1 MVKPLVVYKAS
12 AGSGKTFTLATEY
25 IKLLV
30 QNPQSYRTI
39 LAVTFTNKATEEM
52 KMRIISQLYG
62 ISRQLPDS
70 NNYLANIV
78 SKTGLSE
85 AQVCKRAGEA
95 LHLLLH
101 NYNYFRVE
109 TIDTFFQSVLRNLA
123 RELDLTANLRIGLN
137 DIQVEEQAVDR
148 LIDNLTHTDVM
159 LQWIL
164 KYIMENISDNQ
175 SWNIIGKVKQF
186 GRTIFRDYYK
196 EQSETLQ
203 TKMHDEHFFEAYTKQ
218 MRAIRQDALERMKE
232 IGNEFFD
239 ALSAEGLAIEDLSN
253 GRTGVAGFFLK
264 LQAGVFDEGIVGK
277 RVADCADDVS
287 KWCTKTHPRRDAI
300 MMSADT
306 VLQPMLRRAIEERPR
321 QWRLYKSADLT
332 LRHLNQLRLL
342 GSIEQKVRQLN
353 DESNRFLLSDTQ
365 QLLHSLIQDSD
376 SPFIFEKIGAR
387 LEHVMIDEFQDTST
401 VQWQNFKVLLEECMS
416 HVDTENLIVGDV
428 KQSIYRWRS
437 GDWRLLNAIDREFSY
452 SQQQLEIRN
461 LTTNYRSTRGVIEF
475 NNAFFV
481 EAARQEYEAQCE
493 EYPDGA
499 EQLRHAYADVEQQV
513 PDDKPSQGLVSIRLL
528 HRNDYQQQVLV
539 ELTDT
544 VRMLMD
550 KGVTPRQIAILVRSN
565 RMIPAIADYFA
576 LQLPE
581 VRIVSDEAFRLDSS
595 AACTLIVQALHLLT
609 HPDDMLAQATIVKLY
624 HRAVLHEQLT
634 DDQLFQQNTP
644 LSTLLPETFSLHT
657 EELLQMSLYELAERL
672 FTIFQLQ
679 TLTDESGYV
688 CAFFDQLSQFC
699 QDNTTDIDS
708 FIREWDETIGAKTI
722 QSTETDGIRI
732 LTIHKSKGLEFDN
745 VIIPYADWRLEM
757 PDFLWCQ
764 PQEEPF
770 SALPLVPVDYSE
782 KQMRGTVYEHDYL
795 DEHLQNTVDNLN
807 LLYVAFTR
815 ASHNLF
821 VIGRRAAKNTRALL
835 IETVLPALHLD
846 GVQLD
851 GVDNEETAISFQ
863 YGTLSHCNA
872 TLRPKV
878 GERPSNIEHHTSEIA
893 CHTQTFRSENVFLQP
908 VHPIQVSIETFTSPT
923 EFRQSNR
930 SRDFVEGE
938 DETNELSYIK
948 MGSVLHEVFSR
959 IRTTAD
965 ISQALSQLQSEGI
978 LYDDE
983 LSRDK
988 ITSLL
993 RKRLE
998 SERIA
1003 SWFSPR
1009 WQLFNECSIL
1019 RLDND
1024 GNLVERRPDRV
1035 MTDGSETHVVDFK
1048 FGKPHPEYI
1057 AQIQEYMQLL
1067 SEMGMPQVHGWLWY
1081 VYTNKIEEVKL

>member
-30 QNPQSYRTI
+30 QNPQSFRTI

-52 KMRIISQLYG
+52 KMRIVSQLYG
-62 ISRQLPDS
+62 INHQLPDS
-70 NNYLANIV
+70 VNYLKHIV
-78 SKTGLSE
+78 RQTGLSE
-85 AQVCKRAGEA
+85 AQVCQRAGEA

-123 RELDLTANLRIGLN
+123 RELDLTVNLRISLN

-175 SWNIIGKVKQF
+175 SWNIINKVKLF

-196 EQSETLQ
+196 EQSDILKA
-203 TKMHDEHFFEAYTKQ
+203 KMNDEQFFEAYTKQ
-218 MRAIRQDALERMKE
+218 MRTIRQNSLDRMKA

-239 ALSAEGLAIEDLSN
+239 DLSAENLSIDDLSN
-253 GRTGVAGFFLK
+253 GRSGVAGFFLK
-264 LQAGVFDEGIVGK
+264 LQAGTFDESIVGK
-277 RVADCADDVS
+277 RVADCADDAS
-287 KWCTKTHPRRDAI
+287 KWCAKSHPRREAI
-300 MMSADT
+300 IMIADS
-306 VLQPMLRRAIEERPR
+306 VLQPLLRRAIEERQR

-353 DESNRFLLSDTQ
+353 EESNRFLLSDTQ

-376 SPFIFEKIGAR
+376 SPFIFEKIGTH

-401 VQWQNFKVLLEECMS
+401 VQWKNFKILLEECMS
-416 HVDTENLIVGDV
+416 HIDSENLIVGDV

-437 GDWRLLNAIDREFSY
+437 GDWRLLNAIDREFLY
-452 SQQQLEIRN
+452 SQQQLDIRS
-461 LTTNYRSTRGVIEF
+461 LTTNYRSERGIIEF
-475 NNAFFV
+475 NNAFFT
-481 EAARQEYEAQCE
+481 EAARQEYETQRE
-493 EYPDGA
+493 HYPDGA
-499 EQLRHAYADVEQQV
+499 EQLRHAYADVAQHV
-513 PDDKPSQGLVSIRLL
+513 PSDKPSHGMVSISLL
-528 HRNDYQQQVLV
+528 PRDNYQQQVLT
-539 ELTDT
+539 ELTGT

-550 KGVTPRQIAILVRSN
+550 KSIVPRQIAILVRSN
-565 RMIPAIADYFA
+565 RVIPTIADYFA
-576 LQLPE
+576 LQLPD
-581 VRIVSDEAFRLDSS
+581 VRIVSDEAFRLDASV
-595 AACTLIVQALHLLT
+595 ACSLIVQALHLLT
-609 HPDDMLAQATIVKLY
+609 HPDDILAQAAIVKLY
-624 HRAVLHEQLT
+624 HKSVLHELIT
-634 DDQLFQQNTP
+634 DDQLFRHDLP
-644 LSTLLPETFSLHT
+644 LSTFLPEAFIQHT
-657 EELLQMSLYELAERL
+657 EELLQLPLYELADRL
-672 FTIFQLQ
+672 FAIFQLQ
-679 TLTDESGYV
+679 SLTDESGYV
-688 CAFFDQLSQFC
+688 CAFFDQLMQFC

-708 FIREWDETIGAKTI
+708 FVREWNDTIGAKTI

-745 VIIPYADWRLEM
+745 VIIPYADWQLEM
-757 PDFLWCQ
+757 PDVLWCQ

-770 SALPLVPVDYSE
+770 NALPLVPVDYSE
-782 KQMRGTVYEHDYL
+782 KQMRGTIYERNYL

-821 VIGRRAAKNTRALL
+821 VIGRRAAKNTRAQL
-835 IETVLPALHLD
+835 IETVLPELQLEGALLE
-846 GVQLD
+846 
-851 GVDNEETAISFQ
+851 GVDNEEAALRFQ
-863 YGTLSHCNA
+863 YGTLSQALNA
-872 TLRPKV
+872 KSKKP
-878 GERPSNIEHHTSEIA
+878 
-893 CHTQTFRSENVFLQP
+893 SENVFLQSVRP
-908 VHPIQVSIETFTSPT
+908 VQVSIETFTSPT

-930 SRDFVEGE
+930 SRDFVEGD
-938 DETNELSYIK
+938 DETSELSYIK

-965 ISQALSQLQSEGI
+965 INQALSQLQSEGI

-983 LSRDK
+983 LSREQ
-988 ITSLL
+988 ITNLL

-1003 SWFSPR
+1003 SWFSSR

-1019 RLDND
+1019 RMADD
-1024 GNLVERRPDRV
+1024 DRLVERRPDRV
-1035 MTDGSETHVVDFK
+1035 MTDGRETHVVDFK
-1048 FGKPHPEYI
+1048 FGNPKPEYI
-1057 AQIQEYMQLL
+1057 AQVQEYMQLL
-1067 SEMGMPQVHGWLWY
+1067 SAMGMPQVHGWLWY

>member
-1 MVKPLVVYKAS
+1 MVKPLVVFKAS

-30 QNPQSYRTI
+30 QNPQNYRTI

-62 ISRQLPDS
+62 ISRRLPDS
-70 NNYLANIV
+70 ANYLAHIV
-78 SKTGLSE
+78 GKTGLSE
-85 AQVCKRAGEA
+85 SQVCQRAGEA

-101 NYNYFRVE
+101 NYSYFRVE

-196 EQSETLQ
+196 EQSDTLQ
-203 TKMHDEHFFEAYTKQ
+203 AKMHDERFFEGYTKQ
-218 MRAIRQDALERMKE
+218 MRAIRQDALDRMKS
-232 IGNEFFD
+232 IGNEFFETL
-239 ALSAEGLAIEDLSN
+239 AAEGLAIGDLSN

-264 LQAGVFDEGIVGK
+264 LQAGIFDESIVGK
-277 RVADCADDVS
+277 RTADCAEDAT
-287 KWCTKTHPRRDAI
+287 KWCTKTHPRREAI
-300 MMSADT
+300 IMTADS
-306 VLQPMLRRAIEERPR
+306 VLQPLLRRAIEERPH
-321 QWRLYKSADLT
+321 QWRLFKSADLT

-353 DESNRFLLSDTQ
+353 EESNRFLLSDTQ

-401 VQWQNFKVLLEECMS
+401 IQWQNFKVLLEECMS
-416 HVDTENLIVGDV
+416 HADTENLIVGDV

-437 GDWRLLNAIDREFSY
+437 GDWRLLNAIDSEFPNSR
-452 SQQQLEIRN
+452 QQLEIRN
-461 LTTNYRSTRGVIEF
+461 LTTNYRSTRGVVTF
-475 NNAFFV
+475 NNAFFT
-481 EAARQEYEAQCE
+481 EAARQEYEAQRE
-493 EYPDGA
+493 DNPNGA
-499 EQLRHAYADVEQQV
+499 EQLQHAYADVEQQV
-513 PDDKPSQGLVSIRLL
+513 PDGKPSEGFVSISLL
-528 HRNDYQQQVLV
+528 PRDDYQQQVLT
-539 ELTDT
+539 EMTDT
-544 VRMLMD
+544 IRMLMSQ
-550 KGVTPRQIAILVRSN
+550 GVAPRKMAILVRSN
-565 RMIPAIADYFA
+565 RIIPTIADHFA
-576 LQLPE
+576 LQLPD
-581 VRIVSDEAFRLDSS
+581 VRIVSDEAFRLDAS

-624 HRAVLHEQLT
+624 HRAVLRQQTT
-634 DDQLFQQNTP
+634 DDQLFRQDKP
-644 LSTLLPETFSLHT
+644 LSTLLPDAFVQHQ
-657 EELLQMSLYELAERL
+657 EELLQLPLYELSERL

-688 CAFFDQLSQFC
+688 CAFFDQLTQFC
-699 QDNTTDIDS
+699 QDETTDIDS
-708 FIREWDETIGAKTI
+708 FVREWDETIGAKTI

-745 VIIPYADWRLEM
+745 VILPYADWRLEM
-757 PDFLWCQ
+757 PDVLWCK
-764 PQEEPF
+764 PYEEPF
-770 SALPLVPVDYSE
+770 SALPLAPVDYSE
-782 KQMRGTVYEHDYL
+782 KQMRGTIYEDDHL

-821 VIGRRAAKNTRALL
+821 VIGRRAAKNTRAQL
-835 IETVLPALHLD
+835 IETVLPELHLE
-846 GVQLD
+846 GAQLE
-851 GVDNEETAISFQ
+851 GVDDEQQPIRFQ
-863 YGTLSHCNA
+863 YGTMSLPS
-872 TLRPKV
+872 
-878 GERPSNIEHHTSEIA
+878 RPSHLSPSTS
-893 CHTQTFRSENVFLQP
+893 HNVFLQP
-908 VHPIQVSIETFTSPT
+908 VTPVQFAIRTYTAST

-930 SRDFVEGE
+930 SRDFVEGD
-938 DETNELSYIK
+938 DETSELSYIK

-965 ISQALSQLQSEGI
+965 IGQALSQLQSEGI

-983 LSRDK
+983 LSREK
-988 ITSLL
+988 ITTLL

-1003 SWFSPR
+1003 DWFSPR

-1019 RLDND
+1019 RVDAD

-1035 MTDGSETHVVDFK
+1035 MTDGLETHVVDFK
-1048 FGKPHPEYI
+1048 FGKTNPEYI
-1057 AQIQEYMQLL
+1057 AQVQEYMQLL
-1067 SEMGMPQVHGWLWY
+1067 TTMGMPHVQGWLWY
-1081 VYTNKIEEVKL
+1081 VYSNKIEEVKL

>member
-70 NNYLANIV
+70 DNYLKNIV
-78 SKTGLSE
+78 GKTGLSE
-85 AQVCKRAGEA
+85 AQVRERAGDA

-101 NYNYFRVE
+101 NYSYFRVE

-164 KYIMENISDNQ
+164 KYIMESIGDNQ

-196 EQSETLQ
+196 EQSTTLQ
-203 TKMHDEHFFEAYTKQ
+203 TKMHNEHFFEGYTKQ
-218 MRAIRQDALERMKE
+218 MRDIRQDALEHMKA
-232 IGNEFFD
+232 IGDEFFE
-239 ALSAEGLAIEDLSN
+239 ALAAENLDIKDLSN
-253 GRTGVAGFFLK
+253 GRKGVAGFFLK
-264 LQAGVFDEGIVGK
+264 LQAGVFDESIVGA
-277 RVADCADDVS
+277 RVAECLNDAS
-287 KWCTKTHPRRDAI
+287 KWSSKTNERREAI
-300 MMSADT
+300 VMSAEA
-306 VLQPMLRRAIEERPR
+306 VLQPILRRAFDERPR

-332 LRHLNQLRLL
+332 IRHLNQLRLL
-342 GSIEQKVRQLN
+342 GSIEEKVRQLN
-353 DESNRFLLSDTQ
+353 EESNRFLLSDTQ

-437 GDWRLLNAIDREFSY
+437 GDWRLLNAIDREFPNSP
-452 SQQQLEIRN
+452 QQLEIRN
-461 LTTNYRSTRGVIEF
+461 LQTNYRSERGVIEF
-475 NNAFFV
+475 NNAFFT
-481 EAARQEYEAQCE
+481 EAARQEYEAQRDA
-493 EYPDGA
+493 YPDGA
-499 EQLRHAYADVEQQV
+499 EQLRHAYADVEQLV
-513 PDDKPSQGLVSIRLL
+513 PDGKPQRGMVSITLL
-528 HRNDYQQQVLV
+528 PRNDYQQQVLT

-544 VRMLMD
+544 VQMLIG
-550 KGVTPRQIAILVRSN
+550 KGVTQREMAILVRSN
-565 RMIPAIADYFA
+565 RMIPAIADHFA
-576 LQLPE
+576 LQLPD
-581 VRIVSDEAFRLDSS
+581 VHIVSDEAFRLDAS
-595 AACTLIVQALHLLT
+595 AACLLMVKALHLLT
-609 HPDDMLAQATIVKLY
+609 HPNDMLAQATIVKLY
-624 HRAVLHEQLT
+624 HRTVLHEEVT
-634 DDQLFQQNTP
+634 DDQLFRQGTP
-644 LSTLLPETFSLHT
+644 LSTLLPEAFSLHT

-672 FTIFQLQ
+672 YTIFNLQ

-688 CAFFDQLSQFC
+688 CAFFDQLTQFC
-699 QDNTTDIDS
+699 QDETTDIDA

-722 QSTETDGIRI
+722 QSTETNGIRI

-757 PDFLWCQ
+757 PDVLWCQ
-764 PQEEPF
+764 PQEDPF
-770 SALPLVPVDYSE
+770 SALPLAPIDYSE
-782 KQMRGTVYEHDYL
+782 KQMRGTIYEHDYL

-815 ASHNLF
+815 ASRNLF

-835 IETVLPALHLD
+835 IETVLPALKLENA
-846 GVQLD
+846 QLD
-851 GVDNEETAISFQ
+851 GVDNEEESIRFQ
-863 YGTLSHCNA
+863 YGTLSHQ
-872 TLRPKV
+872 
-878 GERPSNIEHHTSEIA
+878 PSPITHHP
-893 CHTQTFRSENVFLQP
+893 SENVFLQP
-908 VHPIQVSIETFTSPT
+908 VLPVQVSIETFATPT

-930 SRDFVEGE
+930 SRDFVEGD
-938 DETNELSYIK
+938 DEAGELSYIK

-965 ISQALSQLQSEGI
+965 ITQALSQLQSEGI

-983 LSRDK
+983 LSREK
-988 ITSLL
+988 IVNLL
-993 RKRLE
+993 RKRLQ

-1003 SWFSPR
+1003 SWFSSR

-1019 RLDND
+1019 RLDDD

-1035 MTDGSETHVVDFK
+1035 MTDGRETHVVDFK
-1048 FGKPHPEYI
+1048 FGRSHPEYI
-1057 AQIQEYMQLL
+1057 AQVQEYMQLL
-1067 SEMGMPQVHGWLWY
+1067 TTMGMPDVHGWLWY
-1081 VYTNKIEEVKL
+1081 VYANKIEEVKL

>member
-30 QNPQSYRTI
+30 LNPQSYRTI

-70 NNYLANIV
+70 KNYLSTIIK
-78 SKTGLSE
+78 KTGLSE
-85 AQVCKRAGEA
+85 AQVCQRAGEA
-95 LHLLLH
+95 LNMLIH

-164 KYIMENISDNQ
+164 KYIMESISDNQ

-196 EQSETLQ
+196 EQSNALEE
-203 TKMHDEHFFEAYTKQ
+203 KMHDEHFFEGYTKQ
-218 MRAIRQDALERMKE
+218 MRSIRQDALERMKQ
-232 IGNEFFD
+232 IGDEFFE
-239 ALSAEGLAIEDLSN
+239 ALAAEGLSIDQLSN
-253 GRTGVAGFFLK
+253 GRKGVAGFFLK
-264 LQAGVFDEGIVGK
+264 LQAGVFDESIVGA
-277 RVADCADDVS
+277 RVAECLDDTS
-287 KWCTKTHPRRDAI
+287 KWCTKTNPRREEI
-300 MMSADT
+300 MMVADT
-306 VLQPMLRRAIEERPR
+306 VLQPLLRRAVEERPR

-332 LRHLNQLRLL
+332 IRHLNQLRLL

-376 SPFIFEKIGAR
+376 SPFIFEKIGAQ

-401 VQWQNFKVLLEECMS
+401 IQWQNFKVLLEECMS

-437 GDWRLLNAIDREFSY
+437 GDWRLLNAIDHEFPG

-461 LTTNYRSTRGVIEF
+461 LKTNYRSERGIIEF
-475 NNAFFV
+475 NNAFFT
-481 EAARQEYEAQCE
+481 EAARQEYKAQYE

-499 EQLRHAYADVEQQV
+499 EQLRHAYADVEQLV
-513 PDDKPSQGLVSIRLL
+513 PDDKPSQGLVSISLL
-528 HRNDYQQQVLV
+528 PRDDYQQQVLV
-539 ELTDT
+539 ELEDT

-550 KGVTPRQIAILVRSN
+550 KRVTPRQIAILVRSK
-565 RMIPAIADYFA
+565 RVIPAIADYFS
-576 LQLPE
+576 LQLPD
-581 VRIVSDEAFRLDSS
+581 VRIVSDEAFRLDAS
-595 AACTLIVQALHLLT
+595 AACTLMVQALHLLT
-609 HPDDMLAQATIVKLY
+609 HPNDMLAQATIVKLY
-624 HRAVLHEQLT
+624 HRAVLHEQMT
-634 DDQLFQQNTP
+634 DDQLFRWDTP
-644 LSTLLPETFSLHT
+644 LNTLLPEAFSEHT
-657 EELLQMSLYELAERL
+657 EELLQMSLYELTERL

-679 TLTDESGYV
+679 KLTDESGYV

-722 QSTETDGIRI
+722 QSTETNGIRI

-745 VIIPYADWRLEM
+745 VILPFADWRLEM
-757 PDFLWCQ
+757 PDVLWCQ
-764 PQEEPF
+764 PHDEPF
-770 SALPLVPVDYSE
+770 GALPLVPVDYSE
-782 KQMRGTVYEHDYL
+782 KQMRGTIYEHDFL

-835 IETVLPALHLD
+835 IEKVLPELKLKDA
-846 GVQLD
+846 QLE
-851 GVDNEETAISFQ
+851 GIENEEEAIRFQ
-863 YGTLSHCNA
+863 YGTLSHH
-872 TLRPKV
+872 
-878 GERPSNIEHHTSEIA
+878 PSPITHHPSDIA

-908 VHPIQVSIETFTSPT
+908 VLPIPVRIETFTSPT

-930 SRDFVEGE
+930 SRDFIKG
-938 DETNELSYIK
+938 DDATNELSYIK

-983 LSRDK
+983 LSREK

-998 SERIA
+998 SKRIA
-1003 SWFSPR
+1003 NWFSPQ
-1009 WQLFNECSIL
+1009 WHLFNECSIL
-1019 RLDND
+1019 RLDDD

-1035 MTDGSETHVVDFK
+1035 MTDGHETHVVDFK
-1048 FGKPHPEYI
+1048 FGRPNPEYM
-1057 AQIQEYMQLL
+1057 AQVQEYMQLL
-1067 SEMGMPQVHGWLWY
+1067 IEMGMPQVHGWLWY
-1081 VYTNKIEEVKL
+1081 VYTNKIEEVRL